1 MAGALV
7 LTTAACAPAGAGPAA
22 APAPRPTLVMPTGSP
37 SAEQAQLRARAVA
50 VLKRWDGV
58 ADAGDRV
65 GVVVQG
71 GPTMPDW
78 SGSVGEWEPALQEI
92 GKIAATSG
100 MVVAATALP
109 TASPPAGEVVW
120 PDGTRREV
128 GLVSAAE
135 ALRAMRAGKVNDC
148 SGCTPLRVTG
158 ARLGTAR
165 LATVRGEATAPA
177 WEFTVDGSAARLT
190 RIAIAPADVRPVTPT
205 RAEPRHFPE
214 VSGATVDAT
223 GRRLST
229 EFMGMVNDGDRDCG
243 ADYTAEVVEST
254 RGVVVLV
261 YEHRNVSAVACRA
274 IGRMRTLTTT
284 LATPLGDR
292 TVVELN
298 AGLPVP
304 VTHG

>member
-1 MAGALV
+1 MRRTVVAGALV
-7 LTTAACAPAGAGPAA
+7 LATAACAPPGAGPAA
-22 APAPRPTLVMPTGSP
+22 APAPRPTLAMPTGSP

-92 GKIAATSG
+92 GKVAATSG

-109 TASPPAGEVVW
+109 TA
-120 PDGTRREV
+120 
-128 GLVSAAE
+128 
-135 ALRAMRAGKVNDC
+135 
-148 SGCTPLRVTG
+148 
-158 ARLGTAR
+158 
-165 LATVRGEATAPA
+165 PA
-177 WEFTVDGSAARLT
+177 WEFTVEGSAARLT

-214 VSGATVDAT
+214 VSGATVDVT
-223 GRRLST
+223 GLRLST

-261 YEHRNVSAVACRA
+261 YEHRNASAVACRA